1 MKCLNC
7 KKEIDDDSLFCEYCG
22 TRVEK
27 KSKKWLWVGI
37 ALALVVVGINSL
49 TLLIEY
55 FEEKEM
61 LEHQEYIAQQQAI
74 EEQRVAD
81 SLALVAQQQAEEA
94 ARQAEISRRKEAE
107 RQAELKRQREAERKK
122 TELLKSF
129 YVDLGLP
136 SGTWWGKTNAGG
148 GYLYTYD
155 EAVSKFG
162 SELPTKTQFEELKNY
177 CTWTWTTQNGVNGRK
192 VTGPNGN
199 SIFLPAAGSRYCD
212 GRMVLSGLRGWYWS
226 STPDDSDS
234 AWNLA
239 FDSRSFFMRSNDCC
253 EGLSLRLVKNF

>member
-22 TRVEK
+22 TRVQK

-49 TLLIEY
+49 ILLIEY
-55 FEEKEM
+55 SEEKEM

-94 ARQAEISRRKEAE
+94 ARQSEISRRKEAE

-148 GYLYTYD
+148 YLYTYD

-162 SELPTKTQFEELKNY
+162 SELPTKTQWEELKSR
-177 CTWTWTTQNGVNGRK
+177 CTWTWTPQNGVKGYK

-199 SIFLPAAGSRYCD
+199 SIFLPAAGGRYC
-212 GRMVLSGLRGWYWS
+212 SGDVVYVGTYGNYWS
-226 STPDDSDS
+226 STPLDSD
-234 AWNLA
+234 AACYLY
-239 FDSRSFFMRSNDCC
+239 FDS
-253 EGLSLRLVKNF
+253 SLVCMVFSARCLGNSVRLVKNF